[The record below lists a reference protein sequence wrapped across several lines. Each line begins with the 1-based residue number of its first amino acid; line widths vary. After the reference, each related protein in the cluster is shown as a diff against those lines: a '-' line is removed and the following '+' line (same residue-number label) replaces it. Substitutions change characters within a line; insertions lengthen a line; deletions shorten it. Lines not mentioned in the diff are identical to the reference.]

1 MQEETAVQWLIEYV
15 KQNIPCS
22 ESHNSVFEQA
32 LEKEVK
38 QTRKFGELM
47 QMVRD
52 VDCDGNVEFMFNPNK
67 SSVNFLTNEK

>member
-15 KQNIPCS
+15 KQSIPS
-22 ESHNSVFEQA
+22 PESHALAFEQS
-32 LEKEVK
+32 LQKELN

-47 QMVRD
+47 QMIRD
-52 VDCDGNVEFMFNPNK
+52 VDKDGNVEFMFNPNK